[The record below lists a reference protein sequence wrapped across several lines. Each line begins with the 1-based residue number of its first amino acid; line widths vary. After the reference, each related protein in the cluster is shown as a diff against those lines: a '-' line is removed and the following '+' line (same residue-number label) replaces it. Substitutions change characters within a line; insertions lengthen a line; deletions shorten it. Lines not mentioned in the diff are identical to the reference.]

1 MGVLVEDKR
10 VQVFKL
16 FSPRLVKIQMAAFH
30 SLRSKATPE

>member
-1 MGVLVEDKR
+1 MDVLVEDKK

-16 FSPRLVKIQMAAFH
+16 FSPRLVKLQMAAFH